1 MTSSGSDPGRRP
13 LADGDPGEAQV
24 LAGDGELHRH
34 GWRLFAMGI
43 LALVLAWLAIW
54 QPVAVADALTWGE
67 TMASQPFTIPLLIG
81 LQALLLS
88 LALPGTL
95 MLWVVAP
102 FYPPVVS
109 AAILTAGSTLGALG
123 GYHAARWMGS
133 AWRPGATGKRV
144 LGLLRRQ
151 GDVWTQLALRVL
163 PGFPH
168 SVINFGAGTLS
179 LPLAG
184 FLLAAAVGLGVKWLA
199 YAYAVHALMQSGL
212 HGEQISPASLLP
224 LLALAV
230 LLAGGRWLRT
240 RLR

>member
-1 MTSSGSDPGRRP
+1 MDGAGERR
-13 LADGDPGEAQV
+13 
-24 LAGDGELHRH
+24 RH
-34 GWRLFAMGI
+34 GWRL
-43 LALVLAWLAIW
+43 LVVAGLVMVLVWLAVW
-54 QPVAVADALTWGE
+54 QPVAVADALSWGE

-123 GYHAARWMGS
+123 AYHAARWMGS
-133 AWRPGATGKRV
+133 AWRPGPTGQRV
-144 LGLLRRQ
+144 LRLLHRQ

-168 SVINFGAGTLS
+168 SVVNFGAGTLS
-179 LPLAG
+179 LPLTG
-184 FLLAAAVGLGVKWLA
+184 FLVAAAVGLGVKWLA
-199 YAYAVHALMQSGL
+199 YAYAVHALMNAGL
-212 HGEQISPASLLP
+212 HGEQISAVSLLP
-224 LLALAV
+224 LVALAG
-230 LLAGGRWLRT
+230 LLAGGRWLRA
-240 RLR
+240 RLGSRGGREA

>member
-1 MTSSGSDPGRRP
+1 MGS
-13 LADGDPGEAQV
+13 
-24 LAGDGELHRH
+24 
-34 GWRLFAMGI
+34 
-43 LALVLAWLAIW
+43 LALVLVGLAIW

-67 TMASQPFTIPLLIG
+67 TMASHPFTIPLLIG

-123 GYHAARWMGS
+123 AYHAARWMGG
-133 AWRPGATGKRV
+133 AWRPGITGQRV
-144 LGLLRRQ
+144 LRLLRRQ

-168 SVINFGAGTLS
+168 SVVNFGAGTLS

-184 FLLAAAVGLGVKWLA
+184 FLLAAAVGLGVKWLV
-199 YAYAVHALMQSGL
+199 YAYAVHALMYAGL
-212 HGEQISPASLLP
+212 HGEQISAVSLLP
-224 LLALAV
+224 LVALAV
-230 LLAGGRWLRT
+230 LLAGGRWLRA
-240 RLR
+240 RLGSRGGGEG